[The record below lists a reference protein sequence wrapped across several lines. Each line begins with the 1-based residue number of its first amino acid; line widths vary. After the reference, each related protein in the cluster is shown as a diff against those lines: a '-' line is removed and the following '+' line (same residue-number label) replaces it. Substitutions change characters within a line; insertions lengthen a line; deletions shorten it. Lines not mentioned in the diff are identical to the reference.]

1 MGMQKYRCLT
11 TPMGCNRYQLALAN
25 PATRIE
31 TLGKRANDIQL
42 RFRGV
47 VAVYGGEGRGL
58 KTSTEV
64 KCLKMLTD
72 LILNI
77 KQ

>member
-1 MGMQKYRCLT
+1 MQKYRWLT
-11 TPMGCNRYQLALAN
+11 TPMGCNRYLQAPAN

-47 VAVYGGEGRGL
+47 AAVCGGEGRGL

-64 KCLKMLTD
+64 KCLKRLTD
-72 LILNI
+72 LVLNI